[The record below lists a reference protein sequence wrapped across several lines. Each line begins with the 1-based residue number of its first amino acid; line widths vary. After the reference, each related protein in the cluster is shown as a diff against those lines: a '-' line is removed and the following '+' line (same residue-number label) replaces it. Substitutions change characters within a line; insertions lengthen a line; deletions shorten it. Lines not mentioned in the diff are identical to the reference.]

1 MYLFTPLDNVSSSR
15 VLRQDGKSTLIA
27 LATTVYAA
35 SSSAL
40 KNVLEG
46 APEKRL
52 AVSSSCGDK
61 RETLSGTLAVGA
73 PSFVQALLRGP
84 FFQY

>member
-1 MYLFTPLDNVSSSR
+1 MCT
-15 VLRQDGKSTLIA
+15 LRRDGKSTLIA

-35 SSSAL
+35 AL
-40 KNVLEG
+40 KNVPEG